1 MINSPVHAVT
11 STNDVM
17 ICVHVDC
24 LVYYYRTV
32 RNITDIR
39 YNGLFDLSL
48 MASPPVSK
56 FDQGAKVCTAA
67 GRKSLL
73 QLSINLNQVS

>member
-24 LVYYYRTV
+24 LVYFYREV

-39 YNGLFDLSL
+39 YNVLFDSGL
-48 MASPPVSK
+48 MAL
-56 FDQGAKVCTAA
+56 T
-67 GRKSLL
+67 
-73 QLSINLNQVS
+73 

>member
-1 MINSPVHAVT
+1 MHAVT

-24 LVYYYRTV
+24 LVYFYREV

-39 YNGLFDLSL
+39 YNVLFDSGL
-48 MASPPVSK
+48 MALTK
-56 FDQGAKVCTAA
+56 FYQGAKVFTATR
-67 GRKSLL
+67 RKSLFNY
-73 QLSINLNQVS
+73 Q